1 MDNFNESTA
10 IQSDLVLDSTAQAHL
25 LVTRK
30 WSMFLSILG
39 LIISALMIIALFA
52 LLAFNAMGAAFPFG
66 LNMFFPYLLLMLCYF
81 FPLYY
86 LLQFSKYSKQA
97 IEQRDSNLLTLAI
110 FNLKRHYRFLAILI
124 IIMLILYAFLIFYM
138 VYLLGAGF

>member
-1 MDNFNESTA
+1 MDNFNESTSN
-10 IQSDLVLDSTAQAHL
+10 QNDLVLDNIAQAHL

-39 LIISALMIIALFA
+39 LIMCGLLIIAMFA
-52 LLAFNAMGAAFPFG
+52 LLAFNAMDSLFPFG
-66 LNMFFPYLLLMLCYF
+66 LSMFFPYLILMACYF

-97 IEQRDSNLLTLAI
+97 VLQRDSALLTLAM
-110 FNLKRHYRFLAILI
+110 FNLKRHYRFLGILI
-124 IIMLILYAFLIFYM
+124 IILLILYVFIAFYM
-138 VYLLGAGF
+138 VYFLGGSF